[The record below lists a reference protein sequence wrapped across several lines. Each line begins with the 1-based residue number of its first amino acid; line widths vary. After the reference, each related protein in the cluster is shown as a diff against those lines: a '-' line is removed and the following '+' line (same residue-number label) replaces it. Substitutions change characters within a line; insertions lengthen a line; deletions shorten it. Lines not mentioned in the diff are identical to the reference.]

1 MNFDLFQQA
10 GASVREGNLKQAID
24 QAELRLKGLNE
35 TYFHP
40 VLDTNFL
47 HQSEEVVNWIDSFY
61 NEVSQ
66 RRPVQALYF
75 EMNGFDI
82 NTDQWYIDGFAY
94 EEAGTIED
102 VDWLADWKEDMA
114 TVQPFVLTG
123 FELMQEAFQA
133 YMDEEEP
140 DELEEARDIAEL
152 LVILR
157 LQELLAQ
164 AHQLAKTKGLAWRTT
179 PLLAT
184 AHDYDILLESK

>member
-1 MNFDLFQQA
+1 MNSDLFDHA
-10 GASVREGNLKQAID
+10 GAYVKSGNLKQAID
-24 QAELRLKGLNE
+24 QAELKLRGLDE

-40 VLDTNFL
+40 ILGSNLL

-61 NEVSQ
+61 SEVSQ
-66 RRPVQALYF
+66 KRPVHALYF

-94 EEAGTIED
+94 EEAGTSED

-114 TVQPFVLTG
+114 THQPFVLTG
-123 FELMQEAFQA
+123 FELMQEAFEA

-140 DELEEARDIAEL
+140 DELEEARDLAEL
-152 LVILR
+152 LVVLR

-164 AHQLAKTKGLAWRTT
+164 VHQVAKIKKLAWGIV
-179 PLLAT
+179 PLFAT
-184 AHDYDILLESK
+184 AHDYDIVFESK